1 LAKNRSGKPIATPN
15 DFLIARIPKM
25 TPQERWELVADLL
38 ATAIARWEYE
48 PKEPTEPPKQ
58 SQDGAGAKQLKQ
70 RMTKS

>member
-1 LAKNRSGKPIATPN
+1 
-15 DFLIARIPKM
+15 M